1 MNIQYFKEKFI
12 DVMKDDDF
20 VLKPTIE
27 LQSGDFGSRRWAMV
41 YDLDISDDTLIF
53 KAKENIMLDEIYK
66 FEDFSIFNSIN
77 NVVFKLNDAIIKDF
91 KLVDTAWSDRVFV
104 FETDFN
110 EYDL

>member
-1 MNIQYFKEKFI
+1 MNIIDFRKKFI
-12 DVMKDDDF
+12 DVMKDDDYPI
-20 VLKPTIE
+20 KPSFE
-27 LQSGDFGSRRWAMV
+27 LQSGYFGSRRWATV
-41 YDLDISDDTLIF
+41 YDLDISGDTLIL

-77 NVVFKLNDAIIKDF
+77 NVVFKLNGTIIKDF
-91 KLVDTAWSDRVFV
+91 KLVDIAWSDRVFV